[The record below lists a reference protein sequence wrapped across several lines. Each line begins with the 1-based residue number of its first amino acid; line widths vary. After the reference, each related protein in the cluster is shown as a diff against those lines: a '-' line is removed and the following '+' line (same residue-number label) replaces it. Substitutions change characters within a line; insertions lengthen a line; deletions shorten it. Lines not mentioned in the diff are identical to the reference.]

1 MSRSVFAGGVCTLLL
16 FGMALSGCG
25 GAEKTPPVKS
35 VSEAVEAKTTWTT
48 RDVMTSSTDCG
59 GAHIEMM
66 QTSDG
71 DGKITIQEL
80 ESRNAPWSRTKT
92 VPLYDGLKVREQSLG
107 GPLPCAFT
115 IKGNVAAAPETVMAF
130 HKGAM
135 QGWQETLS
143 ISGDGLH
150 VLFCELDDCTTALV
164 VSKDG
169 EGSSVFLRV
178 WRQ

>member
-1 MSRSVFAGGVCTLLL
+1 MSKSVFTCGVCAVLL
-16 FGMALSGCG
+16 FGTALSGCG
-25 GAEKTPPVKS
+25 GAGKTPPVQGGGIGEPKVIRKS
-35 VSEAVEAKTTWTT
+35 RE
-48 RDVMTSSTDCG
+48 VMTSSTDCG

-66 QTSDG
+66 RTSDG

-80 ESRNAPWSRTKT
+80 ESRNAPWILPKT
-92 VPLYDGLKVREQSLG
+92 VPLYDGLKVREESLG
-107 GPLPCAFT
+107 STLPCALT
-115 IKGNVAAAPETVMAF
+115 IKGGVAAAPETVMAF

-135 QGWQETLS
+135 QGWKETLS
-143 ISGDGLH
+143 ISDDGLH
-150 VLFCELDDCTTALV
+150 ILFCELDDCTMALV

>member
-1 MSRSVFAGGVCTLLL
+1 MSRSVLAGGVCTLLL
-16 FGMALSGCG
+16 FGTVLSGCG
-25 GAEKTPPVKS
+25 GAGKAPPVQGGGTGES
-35 VSEAVEAKTTWTT
+35 KTTWTT

-71 DGKITIQEL
+71 DGKITLQEL

-115 IKGNVAAAPETVMAF
+115 IKGDVAAAPETVMAF

-135 QGWQETLS
+135 QGWKETLS
-143 ISGDGLH
+143 ISDDGLH
-150 VLFCELDDCTTALV
+150 ILFCELDDCTMALV
-164 VSKDG
+164 ASKDG